1 MLRFSYY
8 YSLFSLVRTL
18 LRSAALHAL
27 TLHSQ
32 EASRK
37 GWCLP
42 ELVEFPCPAIA
53 PPGGIGA
60 SSPSNAESHQ
70 PHGAT
75 AEELQPIYNAIKTSG
90 ANSNG
95 HCEEVPRPLPLLIAE
110 GLVPYW
116 LSLNSG
122 SSSSNRGSGSSGGG
136 TSGVG
141 NDLTLSAGELVL
153 LTAPNMSGK
162 STLMRSLLSASLLA
176 NCGLRVPA
184 HHFQAPRFDAFFL
197 RAAGGDSPAEVCS
210 LCSLLL
216 VILVLHFSYYCIY
229 YWGFNDIHATIHHCF
244 YDVVYSWCPFICQS
258 SFLLRMFLLY
268 FASLSSSF
276 SPSGQ
281 IRLGA

>member
-1 MLRFSYY
+1 MPRGPLVGIEFLTGLTSLNLTLLNLSVISKKLRFSYY
-8 YSLFSLVRTL
+8 DSIFSLLRTL

-60 SSPSNAESHQ
+60 SSPSNAASRQ

-75 AEELQPIYNAIKTSG
+75 AEEVQPRDKAAETSG
-90 ANSNG
+90 ANSIG
-95 HCEEVPRPLPLLIAE
+95 HCEEVPRPFPLLIAE

-116 LSLNSG
+116 LSLSSG

-136 TSGVG
+136 GTSGVG
-141 NDLTLSAGELVL
+141 NDVALSAGELVL

-210 LCSLLL
+210 LCSLLR
-216 VILVLHFSYYCIY
+216 VILVL
-229 YWGFNDIHATIHHCF
+229 
-244 YDVVYSWCPFICQS
+244 
-258 SFLLRMFLLY
+258 
-268 FASLSSSF
+268 SF
-276 SPSGQ
+276 SC
-281 IRLGA
+281 